1 MPDKRTAGGD
11 WETFAR
17 TDPQYY
23 IDPTLGPGVEP
34 DAFREGGRGVVDWAV
49 QWAVDLPGHR
59 RALEIGC
66 GVARDTV
73 HLARH
78 FDHVDGV
85 DVSPTMVASAL
96 ARGVPDNVSL
106 HALSGR
112 DLQPMPAG
120 AYDLVFS
127 HLVFQHIA
135 DPAVIAVYLRETE
148 RVLTPGGVAVLQFDT
163 RPASRLVRSAQLLP
177 DPLLPRDRRRSIRR
191 HRRSAQWV
199 RRAGAAAGLA
209 LEAERDPAG
218 ADHFMRWRR
227 LPRAQ

>member
-1 MPDKRTAGGD
+1 MPDKLTGAAD

-34 DAFREGGRGVVDWAV
+34 DAFVEGGRGVVDWAV
-49 QWAVDLPGHR
+49 QWAVDLPGRR

-73 HLARH
+73 HLGRH

-85 DVSPTMVASAL
+85 DVSPTMVQRAL
-96 ARGVPDNVSL
+96 ARGVPDNVAL

-112 DLQPMPAG
+112 DLQPMPDA

-135 DPAVIAVYLRETE
+135 DAAVIAAYLQEAA

-163 RPASRLVRSAQLLP
+163 RPASWLVRSAQRLP
-177 DPLLPRDRRRSIRR
+177 DWMLPRDRRRSIRR

-199 RRAGAAAGLA
+199 RRTGAAAGLA
-209 LEAERDPAG
+209 LEAERGPAS

-227 LPRAQ
+227 PPRPQ